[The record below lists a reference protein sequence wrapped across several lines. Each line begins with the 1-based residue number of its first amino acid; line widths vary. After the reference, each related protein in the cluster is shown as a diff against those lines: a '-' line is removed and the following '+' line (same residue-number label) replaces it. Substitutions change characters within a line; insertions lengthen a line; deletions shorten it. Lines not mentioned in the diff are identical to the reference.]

1 MIYTPFTKKAMQI
14 AFDAHKNQTDKGGM
28 PYIYHPIHI
37 AEQMTDEKTTC
48 IALLHDVFEDTDM
61 SLELLS
67 DYGFDD
73 EIKKALKLM
82 IHYSS
87 VPYMDYIKKIKEN
100 PMALKVKIADLQ
112 HNSDLTRLDNIDAYS
127 IARIEKYKEALEYLL
142 N

>member
-1 MIYTPFTKKAMQI
+1 MIYTPLTKKAMQI

-61 SLELLS
+61 NLEQLS

-73 EIKKALKLM
+73 EIKEALRIM
-82 IHYSS
+82 IHDNS
-87 VPYMDYIKKIKEN
+87 VSYMDYIKEIKKN
-100 PMALKVKIADLQ
+100 PLASKVKIADLQ
-112 HNSDLTRLDNIDAYS
+112 HNSDLTRLNDVDAYV
-127 IARIEKYKEALEYLL
+127 IARTEKYKVALEFLVS
-142 N
+142 